1 MGENKI
7 KRQSWDSNQIW
18 MTIHSLLT
26 GLHVGPL
33 KQDSLIREQ
42 NSWGISNILQL
53 INLYPSS
60 LGMRCYLRCF
70 WTLTLSVFYPLLCV
84 PRKGNP
90 PLILGSHTGSP
101 DIAGLVPT
109 SSFRCHPTGTDST
122 TSKWVHLTPQMTPKV
137 NGTKHWVILCQLLN
151 LSDLSGAWHRVSVWG
166 SFVEGIE
173 WREGGRMSR
182 L

>member
-1 MGENKI
+1 MKFREVTQIQVARTASNSFVKWANEWMGENKI

-90 PLILGSHTGSP
+90 PSYSRVSHRKPRYCWSCTHILIQ
-101 DIAGLVPT
+101 VPPPWNRFHHIQMGT
-109 SSFRCHPTGTDST
+109 SNTSDDSK
-122 TSKWVHLTPQMTPKV
+122 SKW
-137 NGTKHWVILCQLLN
+137 N
-151 LSDLSGAWHRVSVWG
+151 
-166 SFVEGIE
+166 
-173 WREGGRMSR
+173 
-182 L
+182 